1 MKQGFLALLAI
12 LSLSMPRSVFAKDS
26 LTIISPHRKSI
37 QDEYIPAFVEYYKKT
52 FGEEIQV
59 DWLDQGGTS
68 DDVRFVRA
76 KFSSNPSTSGIDI
89 FWGGGTSVFIDLE
102 KENFLAKYTLPK
114 ELKPFI
120 PDNASGVP
128 LYDKTETWYA
138 SALSSFGVF
147 YNKKILEFDRK
158 QVPKSFR
165 ELADYQ
171 HQGELSLSDPR
182 RSGTANTMNAII
194 LQTEGWEKGWQ
205 LLTELAGNTRSF
217 THSSSDPIKAV
228 VSGDVSMAMAI
239 DFYANAKIGDL
250 GPQNLGFALP
260 VGQAVLDPDPI
271 AILRGAPNRKAAER
285 FVNFVLSVE
294 GQKLLVLP
302 KGVPGGPRNA
312 SLGRMAV
319 NTQVYKETE
328 GKRIYAVNPFAEKG
342 FIRLDVERASRLQR
356 VFNDLVGAMLVDTH
370 SELKKAWVKIHRE
383 KGKPV
388 DPAKLSAFG
397 KMPMT
402 EAEFWAI
409 AEKWDNEV
417 FRNETINAWV
427 KFAKTKFRSL
437 QGG

>member
-1 MKQGFLALLAI
+1 MKNGLLALLA
-12 LSLSMPRSVFAKDS
+12 SFAFSMPVWAEDT
-26 LTIISPHRKSI
+26 LIIISPHRKSI
-37 QDEYIPAFVEYYKKT
+37 QDEYVPAFKAYYKKT
-52 FGEEIQV
+52 FGTEIQV

-76 KFSSNPSTSGIDI
+76 KFGSNPKTSGIDI
-89 FWGGGTSVFIDLE
+89 FWGGGTSVFVDLE
-102 KENFLAKYTLPK
+102 REGYLSKYVLPK
-114 ELKPFI
+114 ALKAQV

-147 YNKKILEFDRK
+147 YNKRILEFDRK
-158 QVPKSFR
+158 QVPVDFR

-171 HQGELSLSDPR
+171 HHTELSLSDPR

-205 LLTELAGNTRSF
+205 LLHELAGNTRSF

-228 VSGDVSMAMAI
+228 VSGDVTMAMAI

-260 VGQAVLDPDPI
+260 KGQAVLDPDPI

-285 FVNFVLSVE
+285 FVDYVLSVE

-302 KGVPGGPRNA
+302 RGVPGGPKMA

-319 NTQVYKETE
+319 NTQVYPETE
-328 GKRIYAVNPFAEKG
+328 GKRIYPTNPFAEKG
-342 FIRLDVERASRLQR
+342 FIRLDIEKAAKLQR
-356 VFNDLVGAMLVDTH
+356 VFNDLTGALLVDNH
-370 SELKKAWVKIHRE
+370 HELKKAWTKIH
-383 KGKPV
+383 KGGKKP
-388 DPAKLSAFG
+388 DPAKLAEFG
-397 KMPMT
+397 KMPMN
-402 EAEFWAI
+402 EAEFWKI

-417 FRNETINAWV
+417 VRNETINAWV
-427 KFAKTKFRSL
+427 KFAKTKYRTL

>member
-1 MKQGFLALLAI
+1 MKQGFLALLATV
-12 LSLSMPRSVFAKDS
+12 SLSMSLPASAKDS
-26 LTIISPHRKSI
+26 LVIISPHRKSI
-37 QDEYIPAFVEYYKKT
+37 QDEYVPVFVEYYKKT
-52 FGEEIQV
+52 FGEDVQV

-76 KFSSNPSTSGIDI
+76 KFNSNPKSSGVDI
-89 FWGGGTSVFIDLE
+89 FWGGGTSVFVDLE
-102 KENFLAKYTLPK
+102 KENYLAKYELPK

-128 LYDKTETWYA
+128 LFDKTQTWYA

-158 QVPKSFR
+158 DVPKSFR

-171 HQGELSLSDPR
+171 HQDELSLSDPR

-271 AILRGAPNRKAAER
+271 AILRGAPNRKVAER
-285 FVNFVLSVE
+285 FVNFVLSSE

-302 KGVPGGPRNA
+302 KGVPDGPRTA

-328 GKRIYAVNPFAEKG
+328 GKRIYPANPFAEKG
-342 FIRLDVERASRLQR
+342 FIRLDVERASKLQR

-370 SELKKAWVKIHRE
+370 HELKKAWVKIHRE

-388 DPAKLSAFG
+388 DPAKLKEFG
-397 KMPMT
+397 KM
-402 EAEFWAI
+402 
-409 AEKWDNEV
+409 
-417 FRNETINAWV
+417 
-427 KFAKTKFRSL
+427 
-437 QGG
+437 

>member
-1 MKQGFLALLAI
+1 MKQGLLALLASF
-12 LSLSMPRSVFAKDS
+12 SLSMPAWAKDT
-26 LTIISPHRKSI
+26 LVIISPHRKSI
-37 QDEYIPAFVEYYKKT
+37 QDEYVPAFQEFYKKK
-52 FGEEIQV
+52 FGQEVQV

-76 KFSSNPSTSGIDI
+76 KFSSNPKTSGIDI
-89 FWGGGTSVFIDLE
+89 FWGGGASVFVDLQ
-102 KENFLAKYTLPK
+102 KENFLAQYSLPK
-114 ELKPFI
+114 ELKAQV

-138 SALSSFGVF
+138 SALSSFGIF

-165 ELADYQ
+165 ELADFQ

-228 VSGDVSMAMAI
+228 VSGDVTMAMAI

-260 VGQAVLDPDPI
+260 VGQAVLDPDPV
-271 AILRGAPNRKAAER
+271 AILRGAPNRKVAER
-285 FVNFVLSVE
+285 FVDYVLSVE

-302 KGVPGGPRNA
+302 KGVPGGPRSA
-312 SLGRMAV
+312 SLGRMSV
-319 NTQVYKETE
+319 NTETYKETE
-328 GKRIYAVNPFAEKG
+328 GKRIYPTNPFAEKG
-342 FIRLDVERASRLQR
+342 FIRLDVEKAAKLQR
-356 VFNDLVGAMLVDTH
+356 VFNDLTGALLVDNH
-370 SELKKAWVKIHRE
+370 HELKKAWVKIHRGV
-383 KGKPV
+383 KTP
-388 DPAKLSAFG
+388 DPAKLAAFG

-402 EAEFWAI
+402 EAEFWKI

-427 KFAKTKFRSL
+427 KFAKTKYRTL